1 MRWATLVMAAVM
13 ACSSAGGARRAPPP
27 HALAACVGT
36 LRELAGALAEP
47 SDRLMRAP
55 IGRRPWA
62 AGLSCAGLYR
72 EPVCAEAWRTAFTA
86 SDAAP
91 AADDAPP
98 DAKLAPL
105 LAACARAYCPRLRTR
120 PAACTRPE
128 GDPGAQV
135 AQLVELDGAI
145 LEHEGVSPAV
155 AGAIAGRAKLLA
167 SVSVTVD
174 LPAAPAVEP

>member
-1 MRWATLVMAAVM
+1 MAAM
-13 ACSSAGGARRAPPP
+13 TACSSGGGGPRRAPPAQ
-27 HALAACVGT
+27 ALEACVGT

-47 SDRLMRAP
+47 SDRLMSAP

-72 EPVCAEAWRTAFTA
+72 EPACAEAWRAAF
-86 SDAAP
+86 AAAA
-91 AADDAPP
+91 AADDATP
-98 DAKLAPL
+98 DATLAPL

-120 PAACTRPE
+120 PAACARPD

-145 LEHEGVSPAV
+145 LEYEGVSKAV
-155 AGAIAGRAKLLA
+155 AGAIAGRATLFA

-174 LPAAPAVEP
+174 PAVPPAVEP